1 MLGPEPGGAGTA
13 FYTKVD
19 RLHQV
24 LQTVAMAL
32 NIKNPRVERLAAE
45 VAKLA
50 RESKTEAVGRALEER
65 KARLGSRVIRR
76 DRRREFLA
84 FLQREIWPNV
94 PRKHRRRRLTRKE
107 EDTLLG
113 YGPEGV

>member
-1 MLGPEPGGAGTA
+1 
-13 FYTKVD
+13 
-19 RLHQV
+19 
-24 LQTVAMAL
+24 MAL

-50 RESKTEAVGRALEER
+50 RESKTKAIGRALEDR
-65 KARLGSRVIRR
+65 KARLAGGVIRR
-76 DRRREFLA
+76 DRRTEFLA
-84 FLQREIWPNV
+84 FLRREIWPKV

-107 EDTLLG
+107 EDALLG